1 MKYAKRVE
9 IFRQAKAD
17 YAGFLTSILWKL
29 TGDRELFTE
38 AMQYAL
44 LGMWRHVEKL
54 NGKKAGAYIYRIALT
69 ANSTAWRNRIGR
81 DGVPLHLTTQVVA
94 AGQISRSQVSIEK
107 SPQESVGNSELVGK
121 VRRAIAQLP
130 AKQGRAIVMRYFE
143 QKEYK
148 GISEKL
154 GCSEAGARS
163 NVSKA
168 VATLKG
174 KLAALLE

>member
-1 MKYAKRVE
+1 MKYCKRVE
-9 IFRQAKAD
+9 IFRQAKAE
-17 YAGFLTSILWKL
+17 YTGFLTSILWKL
-29 TGDRELFTE
+29 TGDKELFTE

-44 LGMWRHVEKL
+44 LGMWRNVEKL

-81 DGVPLHLTTQVVA
+81 DG
-94 AGQISRSQVSIEK
+94 QISRSQVSIEK
-107 SPQESVGNSELVGK
+107 SPQESVGNSELVGRI
-121 VRRAIAQLP
+121 RRAIAQLP
-130 AKQGRAIVMRYFE
+130 AKQSRAIVMRYFE